1 MRVTVPGSWPSAVSA
16 RRWRGGGLK
25 FEAGWRPQR
34 FDLKSCEE
42 TACGIRARVGVRQG
56 APREL
61 TLRALVLRAFSPR
74 ALAPPAWRPPGL
86 ASGRPATASSFRLLH
101 SSSCRAGK
109 PQDPRSRRA
118 RAHAPVRS
126 VRAHRVRTRRVRSSQ
141 CRAKPAVPAAMRRLC
156 SWARLQLQFVAKHFV
171 HELRF

>member
-1 MRVTVPGSWPSAVSA
+1 MAYGRASASDKVHRVNLRFAHLCFEHSHRAHWHRRPGD
-16 RRWRGGGLK
+16 R
-25 FEAGWRPQR
+25 
-34 FDLKSCEE
+34 
-42 TACGIRARVGVRQG
+42 
-56 APREL
+56 
-61 TLRALVLRAFSPR
+61 
-74 ALAPPAWRPPGL
+74 L
-86 ASGRPATASSFRLLH
+86 ASRRAGRRPATASSFRLLH

-156 SWARLQLQFVAKHFV
+156 SWARLQLQFVAKRFV